1 MATSNDRL
9 LGDAELIASA
19 ALPNAD
25 ATPPTVTLDLGPQP
39 FSAVERIGITLKT
52 TAATAV
58 NAKTLI
64 FTFQH
69 SDAATSGY
77 GAIAEL
83 GAITVIGASTSYA
96 AFTRKVKLP
105 PSIKRYLRVSCQG
118 ESGGGNASDGTMT
131 LSATY

>member
-1 MATSNDRL
+1 MATANDRL
-9 LGDAELIASA
+9 LKDALLIASA

-25 ATPPTVTLDLGPQP
+25 ATPPTVTLDLGVQP
-39 FSAVERIGITLKT
+39 FSAVERIGVTLAT
-52 TAATAV
+52 TASTAV
-58 NAKTLI
+58 NAKTLV

-77 GAIAEL
+77 ATIAEL
-83 GAITVIGASTSYA
+83 GIITVTGAATAYS
-96 AFTRKVKLP
+96 AFTQKVKLP

-118 ESGGGNASDGTMT
+118 EAGGGNASNGAMT